1 MKQSFDYIIVGA
13 GAAGCILA
21 ARLSEDSDTSVLLV
35 EAGGSD
41 RNPIITMPG
50 ALPFVY
56 QNKNIQWNIQSGPEP
71 HLYNR
76 MIDEKSGK
84 VVGGSTSINA
94 MIYNRGNPMDYEG
107 WAKIGLT
114 DWKFADVLPYFRK
127 METFEDGPDDWRG
140 GDGPMQITRAK
151 AEHKLFQVFIES
163 GNQAGFELTPD
174 HNGFKQEGM
183 HIAQSFIFN
192 GVRWSSPKAYLYP
205 VLHRS
210 NLHLLKNAMVN
221 RVIVEKGQAL
231 GVEVAIRGGAEK
243 VLANKEVIVSAGAMN
258 SPKLLM
264 LSGIGDP
271 TELAEHGIQV
281 TAATSQVGKNLQ
293 NHPGVDIQ
301 FSTRHE
307 DSMTSQVNWW
317 RKPLIGAQWLFTK
330 RGLGAG
336 NFFEAGAF
344 LRTRDDA
351 DFPNM
356 QYEFLPLTRV
366 LKKGKLVPIPGYQFW
381 MDLSRPLSRGQ
392 IKLKSANPN
401 DNPSVVFN
409 TYQEKQDLVDLVD
422 GVKLARE
429 IARQSAWDKFRGEE
443 LNPGTAVKTDAELAE
458 FVKARTGTS
467 YHPSGACRMGADD
480 DAVVD
485 SEGRVKTVRNMRV
498 VDASIMPLVITGN
511 LNAAVMMMAEKIADS
526 IKGEKLPPSAAGF
539 YFKKVVE

>member
-1 MKQSFDYIIVGA
+1 MKQSFDYVIVGA
-13 GAAGCILA
+13 GAAGCVLA
-21 ARLSEDSDTSVLLV
+21 SRLSEDADVSVLLV
-35 EAGGSD
+35 EAGGTD
-41 RNPIITMPG
+41 KNPIITMPG

-71 HLYNR
+71 HLDNR
-76 MIDEKSGK
+76 TIDEKSGK
-84 VVGGSTSINA
+84 ILGGSTSINA
-94 MIYNRGNPMDYEG
+94 MIFNRGNPMDYEG
-107 WAKIGLT
+107 WASLGLT
-114 DWKFADVLPYFRK
+114 DWKFADVLPYFKK
-127 METFEDGPDDWRG
+127 METFEDGADAWRG
-140 GDGPMQITRAK
+140 SDGPLQITRCK
-151 AEHKLFQVFIES
+151 AEHKLFDVFIES
-163 GNQAGFELTPD
+163 GRQAGFELTLD

-183 HIAQSFIFN
+183 HVAQSFIHK

-205 VLHRS
+205 VLHRK

-221 RVIVEKGQAL
+221 KVIVENGAAI
-231 GVEVAIRGGAEK
+231 GIEVAINSGSEK
-243 VLANKEVIVSAGAMN
+243 ILANKEVIVCAGAMN
-258 SPKLLM
+258 SPKILM

-271 TELAEHGIQV
+271 VELAEYGIPI
-281 TAATSQVGKNLQ
+281 TAATPQVGKNLQ

-301 FSTRHE
+301 FTTRYEH
-307 DSMTSQVNWW
+307 SLTSQVNWW
-317 RKPLIGAQWLFTK
+317 QKPLIGAEWLFLR
-330 RGLGAG
+330 RGLGAA

-344 LRTRDDA
+344 LRTRDNV

-356 QYEFLPLTRV
+356 QYEFLPLTRII
-366 LKKGKLVPIPGYQFW
+366 KKGKLVPIPGYQFW

-392 IKLKSANPN
+392 VKLKSANPAE
-401 DNPSVVFN
+401 NPSVIFN

-443 LNPGTAVKTDAELAE
+443 LNPGSGVKTDEELAA

-467 YHPSGACRMGADD
+467 YHPSGACRMGVDD
-480 DAVVD
+480 QAVVD

-526 IKGEKLPPSAAGF
+526 IKGKKLPASTASF
-539 YFKKVVE
+539 YYKK